1 MGYTLNRNL
10 TFLISVQ
17 YMFNLSF
24 DAFEIPFIYAAFLSF
39 RRFHL
44 FNSSSKSTCF
54 RRRSDS
60 HWTICLRNFFYAIK
74 FTGFSTPFLSLL
86 SRQMIYYV
94 IWNILQC
101 HSLTQEKSCKQ
112 DSPSAA
118 GNFSYII
125 PLHRSALLP
134 GRLYFLCT
142 FMYVIG
148 TLQSNLL

>member
-1 MGYTLNRNL
+1 
-10 TFLISVQ
+10 
-17 YMFNLSF
+17 MFNFSF
-24 DAFEIPFIYAAFLSF
+24 DVFEISFIYAAFLSF
-39 RRFHL
+39 RRFFL
-44 FNSSSKSTCF
+44 FNFKFKSTCF

-60 HWTICLRNFFYAIK
+60 HWTILSEKLFLCNQIYRLFHA
-74 FTGFSTPFLSLL
+74 FSFLIILSDYLL
-86 SRQMIYYV
+86 CDMKHITHITVSFSDTR
-94 IWNILQC
+94 
-101 HSLTQEKSCKQ
+101 KSCKQ

-118 GNFSYII
+118 GNFSDII

>member
-1 MGYTLNRNL
+1 M
-10 TFLISVQ
+10 FLKFLLF
-17 YMFNLSF
+17 MRLSCHF
-24 DAFEIPFIYAAFLSF
+24 SDSICSIL
-39 RRFHL
+39 
-44 FNSSSKSTCF
+44 SSKSTCF
-54 RRRSDS
+54 CRRSDS
-60 HWTICLRNFFYAIK
+60 HWTILSEKLFLCNQIYRLFHA
-74 FTGFSTPFLSLL
+74 FSFLII
-86 SRQMIYYV
+86 RQMIYYV

-118 GNFSYII
+118 GSFSDII

-134 GRLYFLCT
+134 ERLYFLCT

>member
-1 MGYTLNRNL
+1 M
-10 TFLISVQ
+10 FLKFLLFMRISRHFADSVCSI
-17 YMFNLSF
+17 L
-24 DAFEIPFIYAAFLSF
+24 
-39 RRFHL
+39 
-44 FNSSSKSTCF
+44 SSKSTCF

-60 HWTICLRNFFYAIK
+60 YWTICLRNFFYTIK
-74 FTGFSTPFLSLL
+74 FTCFSPSFLSLL

-101 HSLTQEKSCKQ
+101 RSLTQEKSCKQ

-118 GNFSYII
+118 GSFSDII

-134 GRLYFLCT
+134 ERLYFLCT